1 MKSKQTA
8 RQTSGYRFKCML
20 HPATFAL
27 IALVIGLAIG
37 LKTALTNAEESTDDS
52 FSKYGQ
58 VFKGKISRTYE
69 ESEEWYPEARKPKP
83 GTPNVFIILLDDVGF
98 AQLGSYGGLIQT
110 PNIDALAADGL
121 RYNNFHTTALCSP
134 SRASLMA
141 GRNPHKIGFG
151 SHALTAMGFPGYN
164 GSTPESAK
172 SIAKDFQHA
181 GFTTYALGK
190 WDHTPLPE
198 VSQSGPFHRWASGEG
213 FDHFYGFMAAD
224 ADDFRSLLWADHRP
238 TENWV
243 GKAGYHLTTDL
254 ADQAIDYLTS
264 HASITPEKPFF
275 MFWAPS
281 AMHSP
286 HQVEQK
292 YIDMYKG
299 KFDMGWD
306 NAREMIFEKQMKM
319 GLLPPGT
326 KLSNGIPEIP
336 KWDSLNEDQKKLY
349 TRQMEVFAGMLTQTD
364 EQIGR
369 MIATL
374 KRIGQYDN
382 TLIILTSDNGTSGE
396 GGLNGTFN
404 ESRVINGLQTSF
416 EENMKHYDE
425 WGSPNTYP
433 HYHAGWAMAG
443 NTPFKY
449 CKQIVHNGGVADPL
463 IITWPKG
470 IQGKGE
476 VRNQYSFITDIM
488 PTALEATGTEF
499 MEEKDGVKQMP
510 LDGKSLV
517 YSFNEADASSARTE
531 QYYEQL
537 GNRAMY
543 KDGWKAV
550 TIHGNR
556 MPWVVAGTFPFEK
569 DVWELYNL
577 NEDFSETQD
586 LAAKYPEKLEKLKKA
601 WDEEA
606 WKNNVYPL
614 HDDIASR
621 IAKQFKR
628 AFGDKTVFTYY
639 WPGAQRIPEAV
650 SAPIKNTSHTI
661 ETTLDLKGNEEGVI
675 VACGGVNGGYTLF
688 IKDHKLHYEYNFFNT
703 ARYTV
708 ISPDLPT
715 GKVDMKFNFV
725 KTGMLKGTGELY
737 VNGEKVAEGAIDQTV
752 PGTFS
757 LSESFDVGTD
767 FGTPVS
773 MNYQSADPHFPYT
786 GEVDKVTVTLTGEDT
801 DKDKEIDESYEV
813 D

>member
-1 MKSKQTA
+1 MRTSLKQMKRESA
-8 RQTSGYRFKCML
+8 IL
-20 HPATFAL
+20 
-27 IALVIGLAIG
+27 ALVCGLASF
-37 LKTALTNAEESTDDS
+37 TACTQNAAHQADDS
-52 FSKYGQ
+52 FAKYGQ
-58 VFKGKISRTYE
+58 EFKGKIGRSYA
-69 ESEEWYPEARKPKP
+69 ESQEWYPEARKPKP
-83 GTPNVFIILLDDVGF
+83 GSPNVFIILLDDVGF
-98 AQLGSYGGLIQT
+98 SQLGAYGGLIKT

-141 GRNPHKIGFG
+141 SRNPHRIGLG
-151 SHALTAMGFPGYN
+151 SHALSAMGFPGYN
-164 GSTPESAK
+164 GTPPESAK

-181 GFTTYALGK
+181 GYETIALGK

-198 VSQSGPFHRWASGEG
+198 ASGSGPFLHWASGEG

-224 ADDFRSLLWADHRP
+224 ADDYRTLLWNDHRP

-243 GKAGYHLTTDL
+243 GKPGYHLTSDL
-254 ADQAIDYLTS
+254 ADRAIDSFTS
-264 HASITPEKPFF
+264 HVSIYPGQPFF
-275 MFWAPS
+275 LFWAPS

-306 NAREMIFEKQMKM
+306 KAREMIFAKQMDMK
-319 GLLPPGT
+319 LLPAGT

-336 KWDSLNEDQKKLY
+336 RWDSLSAEQKKLY

-369 MIATL
+369 MIAAL
-374 KRIGQYDN
+374 KRTGQYDN
-382 TLIILTSDNGTSGE
+382 TLIMLTSDNGTSGE

-404 ESRVINGLQTSF
+404 ESRVINAQQTTL

-425 WGSPNTYP
+425 WGGPNTYP

-470 IQGKGE
+470 IKAKGE
-476 VRNQYSFITDIM
+476 IRNQYSFISDIM
-488 PTALEATGTEF
+488 ATALDATGTPF
-499 MEEKDGVKQMP
+499 MDEIDGVRQLP
-510 LDGKSLV
+510 IDGKSLV
-517 YSFNEADASSARTE
+517 YSFDSAASPSARTE
-531 QYYEQL
+531 QYYEQF

-556 MPWVVAGTFPFEK
+556 MPWVIGGTFPFDK

-577 NEDFSETQD
+577 NEDFSETNN
-586 LAAKYPEKLEKLKKA
+586 LAATNPEKLEELKKV
-601 WDEEA
+601 WDDQA

-614 HDDIASR
+614 YDDIATR
-621 IAKQFKR
+621 VAKQFSR
-628 AFGDKTVFTYY
+628 AFGDRNNFTYY

-650 SAPIKNTSHTI
+650 SAPIKNKSHSI
-661 ETTLDLKGNEEGVI
+661 ETTLDLKGNEDGVI

-688 IKDHKLHYEYNFFNT
+688 VADHKLHYEYNDLNVN
-703 ARYTV
+703 RYAIV
-708 ISPDLPT
+708 SPALPT
-715 GKVDMKFNFV
+715 GKVDLKFNFI

-737 VNGEKVAEGAIDQTV
+737 VNGKKVAEGTLDHTV
-752 PGTFS
+752 PGSFS
-757 LSESFDVGTD
+757 LSETFDIGVD
-767 FGTPVS
+767 NGTPVS
-773 MNYQSADPHFPYT
+773 KNYKQKDHFPFT
-786 GEVDKVTVTLTGEDT
+786 GQIDKVTITLVPDT
-801 DKDKEIDESYEV
+801 DKVKEAADAIDV

>member
-1 MKSKQTA
+1 MKINLQKVFSGFLILTLGLMSLLLIPAQAETA
-8 RQTSGYRFKCML
+8 
-20 HPATFAL
+20 
-27 IALVIGLAIG
+27 
-37 LKTALTNAEESTDDS
+37 DDS
-52 FSKYGQ
+52 FAKYGQ
-58 VFKGKISRTYE
+58 EFKGKIGRTYA
-69 ESEEWYPEARKPKP
+69 ESQEWYPETKKPKP
-83 GTPNVFIILLDDVGF
+83 GTPNVFMILLDDTGF

-110 PNIDALAADGL
+110 PHMDALAADGL

-141 GRNPHKIGFG
+141 ARNPHKIGFG

-164 GSTPESAK
+164 GTTPESAK
-172 SIAKDFQHA
+172 SVAKHFQHY

-198 VSQSGPFHRWASGEG
+198 VSQSGPFNRWASGEG

-243 GKAGYHLTTDL
+243 GKPGDHLTTDL
-254 ADQAIDYLTS
+254 ADKAIDYLTS
-264 HASITPEKPFF
+264 HASITPEIPFF

-286 HQVEQK
+286 HQVEQR

-306 NAREMIFEKQMKM
+306 NAREMIFENQMKM
-319 GLLPPGT
+319 GVLPAGT

-336 KWDSLNEDQKKLY
+336 KWDSLSAEQKKLY
-349 TRQMEVFAGMLTQTD
+349 ARQMEVFAGMLTQTD

-374 KRIGQYDN
+374 KRTGQYDN
-382 TLIILTSDNGTSGE
+382 TLIMLTSDNGTSGE

-404 ESRVINGLQTSF
+404 ESRVLNSLQTSL
-416 EENMKHYDE
+416 EENMKHYDA
-425 WGSPNTYP
+425 WGGPNTYP

-449 CKQIVHNGGVADPL
+449 TKQIVHNGGVADPL
-463 IITWPKG
+463 IVTWPQG
-470 IQGKGE
+470 IQAKGE

-488 PTALEATGTEF
+488 ATALEVTGTPF
-499 MEEKDGVKQMP
+499 LEEVDGVKQMP

-517 YSFNEADASSARTE
+517 YSFNDATAPSTRTE

-556 MPWVVAGTFPFEK
+556 MPWIVAGTFPFDK

-577 NEDFSETQD
+577 NEDFAETED
-586 LAAKYPEKLEKLKKA
+586 LAAKNPEKLEELKKL

-614 HDDIASR
+614 YDDLASR
-621 IAKQFKR
+621 LANQFKR
-628 AFGDKTVFTYY
+628 AFGSKSVFTYY
-639 WPGAQRIPEAV
+639 WPGAVRIPEAV
-650 SAPIKNTSHTI
+650 SAPIKNVSHTI
-661 ETTLDLKGNEEGVI
+661 ETTVELKGNEEGVI
-675 VACGGVNGGYTLF
+675 VACGGINGGYTLF
-688 IKDHKLHYEYNFFNT
+688 IKDRKLHYEYNFFNT
-703 ARYTV
+703 ARYEIV
-708 ISPDLPT
+708 SPELPKGRVDL
-715 GKVDMKFNFV
+715 KFNFV
-725 KTGMLKGTGELY
+725 ATGKMKGTGELY
-737 VNGEKVAEGAIDQTV
+737 VNAEKVAEGAIDQTV

-757 LSESFDVGTD
+757 LSESFDLGVD
-767 FGTPVS
+767 NGTPVS
-773 MNYQSADPHFPYT
+773 NNYKTKDHFPFT
-786 GEVDKVTVTLTGEDT
+786 GELDKLTITLNRG
-801 DKDKEIDESYEV
+801 
-813 D
+813 

>member
-1 MKSKQTA
+1 MKSISTVVA
-8 RQTSGYRFKCML
+8 LTCVL
-20 HPATFAL
+20 ATFTGCKQSA
-27 IALVIGLAIG
+27 APQ
-37 LKTALTNAEESTDDS
+37 AEDS
-52 FSKYGQ
+52 FARYGQ
-58 VFKGKISRTYE
+58 EFKGKIGKTYA
-69 ESEEWYPEARKPKP
+69 ESQEWYPETRKPKP
-83 GTPNVFIILLDDVGF
+83 GTPNVLIILLDDVGYS
-98 AQLGSYGGLIQT
+98 QLGSYGGLIQT

-134 SRASLMA
+134 SRATLMA
-141 GRNPHKIGFG
+141 ARNPHRIGLG

-164 GSTPESAK
+164 GTPPESAK

-181 GFTTYALGK
+181 GYETFALGK

-198 VSQSGPFHRWASGEG
+198 ASPSGPFLHWASGEG
-213 FDHFYGFMAAD
+213 YDHFYGFMAAD
-224 ADDFRSLLWADHRP
+224 ADDYRSLLWNDHRP

-243 GKAGYHLTTDL
+243 GKPGYHLTIDL
-254 ADQAIDYLTS
+254 ADRAIDSFTS
-264 HASITPEKPFF
+264 HVSIYPDRPFF
-275 MFWAPS
+275 LFWAPS

-286 HQVEQK
+286 HQVEKK

-306 NAREMIFEKQMKM
+306 KAREMIFAKQMEMK
-319 GLLPPGT
+319 LLPAGT

-336 KWDSLNEDQKKLY
+336 RWDSLSAEQKKLY

-369 MIATL
+369 MIAAL
-374 KRIGQYDN
+374 KRTGQYDN

-404 ESRVINGLQTSF
+404 ESRVINAQQTTL

-425 WGSPNTYP
+425 WGGPNTYP

-470 IQGKGE
+470 IKAKGE
-476 VRNQYSFITDIM
+476 IRNQYSFITDIM
-488 PTALEATGTEF
+488 ATALEATGTQF
-499 MEEKDGVKQMP
+499 MDEIDGVKQMP
-510 LDGKSLV
+510 IDGKSLL
-517 YSFNEADASSARTE
+517 YSFDNAAAPSARTE

-556 MPWVVAGTFPFEK
+556 MPWIVGGAFPFDK

-577 NEDFSETQD
+577 NEDFSETNN
-586 LAAKYPEKLEKLKKA
+586 LAASNPAKLAELQKL
-601 WDEEA
+601 WDEQA

-614 HDDIASR
+614 YDNVANR
-621 IAKQFKR
+621 VAKQFSR
-628 AFGDKTVFTYY
+628 AFGDRKNFTYY

-688 IKDHKLHYEYNFFNT
+688 IADHKLHYEYNDLNVH
-703 ARYTV
+703 RYAIV
-708 ISPDLPT
+708 SPILPT
-715 GKVDMKFNFV
+715 GKVDLKFNFI
-725 KTGMLKGTGELY
+725 KTGMLKGTGELW
-737 VNGEKVAEGAIDQTV
+737 VNGKKVAEGSLDHTV
-752 PGTFS
+752 PGSFS
-757 LSESFDVGTD
+757 LSETFDIGVD
-767 FGTPVS
+767 NGTPVS
-773 MNYQSADPHFPYT
+773 NNYKQKDHFPFS
-786 GEVDKVTVTLTGEDT
+786 GQIDKVTISIKAPDT
-801 DKDKEIDESYEV
+801 DLVKEATEIEIV